1 MEYFEIVDING
12 NVIGQASREE
22 CHCNP
27 TLLHRVSH
35 VFVFNSINQLY
46 LQKRSIH
53 KDIQP
58 GKWDTSVGGH
68 LNPGETHEQAACRE
82 LAEEL
87 GITGV
92 LPVHLYDYIWY
103 SERESEL
110 VRTFKVIYD
119 GMIKFDKKEIDEGR
133 FWTLEEIRLV
143 IPTNILTPNF
153 VEEYN
158 RYLCHE
164 KVASRSFLPDF

>member
-12 NVIGQASREE
+12 NVIGRASREE
-22 CHCNP
+22 CHRNP

-35 VFVFNSINQLY
+35 VFVFNSQNQLY

-58 GKWDTSVGGH
+58 WKWDTSVGGH
-68 LNPGETHEQAACRE
+68 LNPGETHEQAAYRE

-87 GITGV
+87 GISGV
-92 LPVHLYDYIWY
+92 SFTHLYDYLWR

-110 VRTFKVIYD
+110 VRTFRVIYD
-119 GMIKFDKKEIDEGR
+119 GLIKFDPEEIDEGR
-133 FWTLEEIRLV
+133 FWTLTEIQSA

-153 VEEYN
+153 IEEYN
-158 RYLCHE
+158 RYLQWGVCN
-164 KVASRSFLPDF
+164 KCR

>member
-12 NVIGQASREE
+12 NIIGSASREE
-22 CHCNP
+22 CHRNP

-35 VFVFNSINQLY
+35 VFVFNSNYQLY

-92 LPVHLYDYIWY
+92 LPIHLYDYTWR

-110 VRTFKVIYD
+110 VRTFKVVYD
-119 GMIKFDKKEIDEGR
+119 GLIKFDKEEIDEGR
-133 FWTLEEIRLV
+133 FWTLEEIQLA

-153 VEEYN
+153 IEEYN
-158 RYLCHE
+158 RYLNH
-164 KVASRSFLPDF
+164 LG